1 MKIIICGAGQVGGQ
15 ICRYLAREDSDI
27 TIVDSNDD
35 VVRQLAEKLDV
46 AGVSGRATDPRVLS
60 EAGVEDADLIIA
72 ATSSDEANIIS
83 CMVARSLDSE
93 AKTIVR
99 LRNKSYHDV
108 PRRRRGWPVD
118 IIINPESEVADA
130 AVHLIRS
137 PTVFEWRSI
146 LSGKALLL
154 GLRLGQE
161 SPVTNTPLRQLS
173 ELFPGYSGVVVGL
186 RREGRLGVPTP
197 EDQLFSDDEIY
208 LVVDSGEFARTLQIF
223 NKQHDPCRQ
232 LILVGAGNV
241 GFEVAQR
248 LESTRSD
255 TRVKVIERNL
265 SRAESVARELSKTVV
280 LHGEGLD
287 QDKLMEAG
295 IEHANA
301 ILTVTDDDKTNLLI
315 ATQAK
320 NLARRLRT
328 ISLVN
333 EPSLAPLVK
342 PLGVDARIDPR
353 ATTVSSI
360 LPHIRTH
367 LVNSVLSVGN
377 AEAEVIEA
385 QITDDSQITGRM
397 ISNAKLPEGVIVGS
411 VMKGNQTVPL
421 TSYTRFEVGDAVAF
435 FSLAGDVTKT
445 IELLGPDAQL
455 A

>member
-27 TIVDSNDD
+27 TIVDSNED

-46 AGVSGRATDPRVLS
+46 AAISGRATDPSVLS
-60 EAGVEDADLIIA
+60 EAGVENAHVIIA

-83 CMVARSLDSE
+83 CMVARSLDSK

-99 LRNKSYHDV
+99 LRNKGYHDV
-108 PRRRRGWPVD
+108 SRRKNGGPVD
-118 IIINPESEVADA
+118 IVINPESEVADTA
-130 AVHLIRS
+130 MHLIRS
-137 PTVFEWRSI
+137 PTVFERRSI
-146 LSGKALLL
+146 LSDKSLLL
-154 GLRLGQE
+154 GLRLGEE

-186 RREGRLGVPTP
+186 RRAGRLGVPAP
-197 EDQLFSDDEIY
+197 DDQLFSNDEIF
-208 LVVDSGEFARTLQIF
+208 LVVDSGEFSRTLQIF
-223 NKQHDPCRQ
+223 DKQYEPCRQ
-232 LILVGAGNV
+232 LIVVGGGNV

-248 LESTRSD
+248 LESTKSS

-265 SRAESVARELSKTVV
+265 SRAESIAPDLAKTVV
-280 LHGEGLD
+280 LHGDGLD
-287 QDKLMEAG
+287 QDMLVEAG

-301 ILTVTDDDKTNLLI
+301 ILAVTDDDKTNLLI

-320 NLARRLRT
+320 RLARQLRT

-333 EPSLAPLVK
+333 EPSLAPLVE

-367 LVNSVLSVGN
+367 HVNSVLSLGN

-397 ISNAKLPEGVIVGS
+397 ILNAKLPEGVIVGG
-411 VMKGNQTVPL
+411 VMKGKNTVPL
-421 TSYTRFEVGDAVAF
+421 TSDTRFEVGDTVAF
-435 FSLAGDVTKT
+435 FSLAGDVAKT